1 MMQRSRLVGLKL
13 LFGISLL
20 GAAPVWAAGQQASA
34 AQTCEVHVWA
44 VSNSDDLRPADPAHL
59 TPVNKS
65 WVVSVLDASQR
76 LQEMDADLIRTELGM
91 PNDTI
96 VVLHRDAMISR
107 KRAEDKSSRIGSSQ
121 SSCYFDWALR
131 GEGYHGPSPEGFNGI
146 FADHKN
152 GRMYFK
158 SYFRQMSISG
168 KLVKQVNGSHSAP
181 LPVISGPNDK
191 KDYIYDT
198 AAGTRS
204 LIKNAA
210 QKILKNF
217 DLTQKE
223 GSVS

>member
-1 MMQRSRLVGLKL
+1 MQPLRLVGLHVL
-13 LFGISLL
+13 LGIGLL
-20 GAAPVWAAGQQASA
+20 GAAPVWADGQAANTPQA
-34 AQTCEVHVWA
+34 CEVHVWA

-65 WVVSVLDASQR
+65 WTVSVLDASQR
-76 LQEMDADLIRTELGM
+76 LQEMDAGLIRTELGM

-96 VVLHRDAMISR
+96 VVFHRDSMISR
-107 KRAEDKSSRIGSSQ
+107 KRAEDKSSRIGPSQ

-158 SYFRQMSISG
+158 SYFRQVSTSG

-181 LPVISGPNDK
+181 LPVISGPNDE

-217 DLTQKE
+217 DLTKKE